1 MLPPFRFYSW
11 LWPIPS
17 DLASCKPLTP
27 KRQHNGLCDL
37 GSGKFTGSQRLE
49 NCAVSQSGQSNP
61 LADISRGGA
70 RRVPGTGRGSGNWGV
85 ALPIVEATTPEELD
99 IAFASAA
106 VQHADAIMVFSDD
119 LTNRQ
124 APRESRATYAL

>member
-1 MLPPFRFYSW
+1 
-11 LWPIPS
+11 
-17 DLASCKPLTP
+17 
-27 KRQHNGLCDL
+27 
-37 GSGKFTGSQRLE
+37 
-49 NCAVSQSGQSNP
+49 
-61 LADISRGGA
+61 
-70 RRVPGTGRGSGNWGV
+70 V